1 MTSPTF
7 AYRVTIDGT
16 DVAGMTL
23 AGGTIQYGATSSNE
37 QPQPASVFLELISA
51 DAAGDLVA
59 TYPGISWRGGIPSG
73 YVDAFDDIYKG
84 ALSALQV
91 GKTITVRVGTES
103 GYADEFD
110 ANYRYGFDVTRFAGH
125 IAAIDYT
132 AGLIGVTGVDAAE
145 TAARTRLT
153 PSGWPQETET
163 ARVARIATAAGLQVN
178 IVGTSGVEFIAT
190 DAEANETNAFT
201 LLTSLA
207 NTTGAVFYT
216 DREGLLTYRCR
227 DAAPGTTYVVPPAV
241 TLVDSLQMTS
251 ELGDVVNTIEVEYGD
266 ADPNT
271 GDRPTW
277 SDTDVASVAEYGERK
292 PMRGSVRIDVASLTD
307 AQAYAARI
315 IDAYSSPRWHL
326 PRVTAHL
333 GLARDDGT
341 VAALLTADLDDILEL
356 PQLLP
361 ASPEASYASRVLGY
375 TERLHPEEW
384 QITYVLDPHGWS
396 KEGITV

>member
-1 MTSPTF
+1 MTSAGF
-7 AYRVTIDGT
+7 AYRVAIDGT
-16 DVAGMTL
+16 DVAGITL

-37 QPQPASVFLELISA
+37 QPLPASVFLELISA

-73 YVDAFDDIYKG
+73 FITEYKDIYQG
-84 ALSALQV
+84 ALSALKV
-91 GKTITVRVGTES
+91 GSSLTVSVETRS
-103 GYADEFD
+103 GFQD
-110 ANYRYGFDVTRFAGH
+110 AYGAEYRGGFDVTRFSGY
-125 IAAIDYT
+125 ISAIDYT
-132 AGLIGVTGVDAAE
+132 PGLIGVTGVDAAE

-163 ARVARIATAAGLQVN
+163 ARVSRIATAAGLQVK
-178 IVGTSGVEFIAT
+178 IVGTSTVQFIAT
-190 DAEANETNAFT
+190 DAEANEATAFALLNA
-201 LLTSLA
+201 LA

-277 SDTDVASVAEYGERK
+277 SDADVSSVAEYGERK